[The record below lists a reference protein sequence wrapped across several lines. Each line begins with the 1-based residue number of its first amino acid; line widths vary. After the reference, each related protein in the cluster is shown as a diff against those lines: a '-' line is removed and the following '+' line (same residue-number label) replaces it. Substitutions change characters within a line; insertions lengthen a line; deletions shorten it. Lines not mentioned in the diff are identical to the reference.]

1 MFRTDARALE
11 FEILTSTGQLDA
23 DPHPRPTGML
33 ELLVNGALAGR
44 RQAPVGNVL
53 RMAGPGAVQRLV
65 PGKPGTVRFAGLPT
79 GMKNVEL
86 WLPQQTP
93 TELVALRADGD
104 VLAPLPDGRR
114 RWVHHGSSISHCI
127 EADGPT
133 GTWPVV
139 AAALGGVEVINL
151 SQAGN
156 ALLDPYVARTI
167 RDTPADLISLK
178 VGINIV
184 SLSAFRLRTF
194 GPAVHGFLDT
204 IRDGRPDTP
213 LLLISPV
220 SCPALEQVPG
230 PTKTGP
236 DGRIAA
242 LGDPADVKPAA
253 HCRWRWSVPSW
264 PGSLRHDR
272 HLIPTSTISTDERC
286 SARTRRTTCPTA
298 FTPPPPRTAEW
309 ASASLPT
316 PSRPTVPSAELF
328 MTSGVEM
335 RFERGHAAWASAGRQ
350 VPRGGRRPG
359 GVRQLRRCAS
369 FCRHSGAQGKPGY
382 GLHLDRSGD
391 RIRCEWG
398 GPHWAGRRGSYAP
411 P

>member
-1 MFRTDARALE
+1 MRAVPLVGGPVEIWGALDIETTAVGVMPRRLPAWTKEQYQDPSVYGATVMPSGVRLVFRTDARALE
-11 FEILTSTGQLDA
+11 FEVLTSTGQLDT
-23 DPHPRPTGML
+23 DPRPRPTGML
-33 ELLVNGALAGR
+33 ELLVDGALAGR

-65 PGKPGTVRFAGLPT
+65 PGEPGTVRFAGLPA

-104 VLAPLPDGRR
+104 VLAPLPDGRH

-178 VGINIV
+178 LGINIV
-184 SLSAFRLRTF
+184 ALSAFRLRTF

-204 IRDGRPDTP
+204 IRDGHPDTP

-220 SCPALEQVPG
+220 SCPALEQAPG
-230 PTKTGP
+230 PTETGP
-236 DGRIAA
+236 DGRITA
-242 LGDPADVKPAA
+242 LGDPADVAGGALSLTVVRAELARIAAARQASDPHLHYLDGRALIGPDEADDLADGLHPTAAAYRRMGERFAA
-253 HCRWRWSVPSW
+253 H
-264 PGSLRHDR
+264 
-272 HLIPTSTISTDERC
+272 
-286 SARTRRTTCPTA
+286 A
-298 FTPPPPRTAEW
+298 FAT
-309 ASASLPT
+309 
-316 PSRPTVPSAELF
+316 
-328 MTSGVEM
+328 
-335 RFERGHAAWASAGRQ
+335 
-350 VPRGGRRPG
+350 
-359 GVRQLRRCAS
+359 
-369 FCRHSGAQGKPGY
+369 
-382 GLHLDRSGD
+382 
-391 RIRCEWG
+391 G
-398 GPHWAGRRGSYAP
+398 GPFR
-411 P
+411 

>member
-1 MFRTDARALE
+1 MRAVPLVGGPVEIWGALDIDTTAAGVMPRRLPAWTKEQYQDPSVYGATVMPSGVRLVFRTDARALE
-11 FEILTSTGQLDA
+11 FEVLTSTGQLDT
-23 DPHPRPTGML
+23 DPRPRPTGML
-33 ELLVNGALAGR
+33 ELLVDGALAGR

-65 PGKPGTVRFAGLPT
+65 PGEPGTVRFAGLPA

-104 VLAPLPDGRR
+104 VLAPLPDGRH

-184 SLSAFRLRTF
+184 ALSAFRLRTF

-204 IRDGRPDTP
+204 IRDGHPDTP

-220 SCPALEQVPG
+220 SCPALEQAPG
-230 PTKTGP
+230 PTETGP
-236 DGRIAA
+236 DGRITA
-242 LGDPADVKPAA
+242 LGDPADVAGGALSLTVVRAELARIAAARQASDPHLHYLDGRALIGPDETDDLADGLHPTAAAYRRMGERFAA
-253 HCRWRWSVPSW
+253 H
-264 PGSLRHDR
+264 
-272 HLIPTSTISTDERC
+272 
-286 SARTRRTTCPTA
+286 A
-298 FTPPPPRTAEW
+298 FAT
-309 ASASLPT
+309 
-316 PSRPTVPSAELF
+316 
-328 MTSGVEM
+328 
-335 RFERGHAAWASAGRQ
+335 
-350 VPRGGRRPG
+350 
-359 GVRQLRRCAS
+359 
-369 FCRHSGAQGKPGY
+369 
-382 GLHLDRSGD
+382 
-391 RIRCEWG
+391 G
-398 GPHWAGRRGSYAP
+398 GPFR
-411 P
+411 

>member
-1 MFRTDARALE
+1 MTMRTVPLVGGPVELRGALDLETTAAGVMPRRLPAWTKEQYQNPSVYGVTVMPSGVRLVFRTDARALE
-11 FEILTSTGQLDA
+11 LDVLTSTGQLA
-23 DPHPRPTGML
+23 TDPHPRPTGML
-33 ELLVNGALAGR
+33 ELVVDGIPAGR
-44 RQAPVGNVL
+44 RQTPVGNVL
-53 RMAGPGAVQRLV
+53 RMAGPGAAQRLI

-79 GMKNVEL
+79 GMKNIEL

-139 AAALGGVEVINL
+139 AATLGGVEVINL

-184 SLSAFRLRTF
+184 GLSAFRLRTF

-204 IRDGRPDTP
+204 IRDGHPDTP

-230 PTKTGP
+230 PTRTGP
-236 DGRIAA
+236 DGRITA
-242 LGDPADVKPAA
+242 LGNPADVADGALSLAVVRTELARITAVRQTSDPHLHCLDGRALLGPDETADLTDGLHPTAAAYRRMGKRFAA
-253 HCRWRWSVPSW
+253 H
-264 PGSLRHDR
+264 
-272 HLIPTSTISTDERC
+272 
-286 SARTRRTTCPTA
+286 A
-298 FTPPPPRTAEW
+298 FAP
-309 ASASLPT
+309 
-316 PSRPTVPSAELF
+316 
-328 MTSGVEM
+328 
-335 RFERGHAAWASAGRQ
+335 H
-350 VPRGGRRPG
+350 
-359 GVRQLRRCAS
+359 
-369 FCRHSGAQGKPGY
+369 
-382 GLHLDRSGD
+382 
-391 RIRCEWG
+391 
-398 GPHWAGRRGSYAP
+398 GPFH
-411 P
+411 

>member
-1 MFRTDARALE
+1 MRTVPLVGGPVELRGALDLETTAAGVMPRRLPAWTKEQYQDPTVYGVTVMPSGVRLVFRTDARALE
-11 FEILTSTGQLDA
+11 LEILTSTGQLAA

-33 ELLVNGALAGR
+33 ELLVDGALAGR

-53 RMAGPGAVQRLV
+53 RMAGPGASQRLI
-65 PGKPGTVRFAGLPT
+65 PGKPGTVRFAGLPA

-93 TELVALRADGD
+93 TELVALRAEGE
-104 VLAPLPDGRR
+104 VLAPLQDGRR

-204 IRDGRPDTP
+204 IRDGHPDTP

-230 PTKTGP
+230 PTRTGP
-236 DGRIAA
+236 DGRITA
-242 LGDPADVKPAA
+242 LGDPADVADGALSLTVVRTELARIAAARQASDPHLHCLDGRALLGPDETDDLTDGLHPTAAAYRRMGNRFAA
-253 HCRWRWSVPSW
+253 H
-264 PGSLRHDR
+264 
-272 HLIPTSTISTDERC
+272 
-286 SARTRRTTCPTA
+286 A
-298 FTPPPPRTAEW
+298 FTP
-309 ASASLPT
+309 
-316 PSRPTVPSAELF
+316 
-328 MTSGVEM
+328 
-335 RFERGHAAWASAGRQ
+335 
-350 VPRGGRRPG
+350 
-359 GVRQLRRCAS
+359 
-369 FCRHSGAQGKPGY
+369 
-382 GLHLDRSGD
+382 D
-391 RIRCEWG
+391 
-398 GPHWAGRRGSYAP
+398 GPFR
-411 P
+411 